1 LVLGERNAED
11 SNFIIVMQAG
21 NSKNIHRQDHKMYFI
36 AVVCPQQIDEK
47 ILEYKHWMRDRFG
60 CKAALKSPAHLT
72 LIAPFWLE
80 ETKEPELLNVFDAFS
95 TNIPAFVVKLNNFS
109 HFSNR
114 VLFVHV
120 DTNEP
125 LAMLQSEVET
135 WFHQHFSNEIKLDQR
150 PFHPHA
156 TIANRDMS
164 PPTFL
169 KAWQH
174 FSKEDFNAL
183 FTVSSISLLKL
194 SPGKW
199 NVIREKIFTP
209 A

>member
-1 LVLGERNAED
+1 MKIKDIHSRN
-11 SNFIIVMQAG
+11 
-21 NSKNIHRQDHKMYFI
+21 HKMYFI
-36 AVVCPQQIDEK
+36 AIVCPPQIDDK
-47 ILEYKHWMRDRFG
+47 ILKYKHWMRDRFG
-60 CKAALKSPAHLT
+60 CKVALKSPAHLT

-80 ETKEPELLNVFDAFS
+80 EEKEPELLNLFDAFK
-95 TNIPAFVVKLNNFS
+95 TKIPAFPVTLNNFS

-120 DTNEP
+120 DANEQ

-135 WFHQHFSNEIKLDQR
+135 YFHQHFSNEIKLDQR
-150 PFHPHA
+150 PFYPHV

-164 PPTFL
+164 PSAFL
-169 KAWQH
+169 KAWEH
-174 FSKEDFNAL
+174 FAKEDYSVT
-183 FTVSSISLLKL
+183 FTSSSISLLKL

-199 NVIREKIFTP
+199 NVIREKAFSS